1 MFEGDSAVAHRQR
14 ARKDAAV
21 FGKKEGMTGK
31 HVAETELAL
40 YVTGDVSLWRRVAV
54 RLHLSGC
61 AECRGY
67 AEEFRA
73 DSIALRRGLSELP
86 EGVNW
91 ERLSQ
96 EMGANI
102 RVGLAAG
109 ECVAPH
115 KKGSKRSLRLS
126 WRPVA
131 VMMAG
136 AMVLLAGA
144 WWLNVP
150 AAQTRS
156 LIGGIAKIWQRGG
169 AATEDRGPTV
179 EASERGIELR
189 ANGRA
194 LSVSGGETPVGVS
207 ASMKGLVRASYA
219 DGDTGQVTITAVYT
233 Q

>member
-1 MFEGDSAVAHRQR
+1 
-14 ARKDAAV
+14 
-21 FGKKEGMTGK
+21 MTGK

-61 AECRGY
+61 AECHSRAQEY
-67 AEEFRA
+67 RA
-73 DSIALRRGLSELP
+73 DSIALQRGLRELP

-115 KKGSKRSLRLS
+115 KKGSKGPIRLS

-131 VMMAG
+131 VMAG

-150 AAQTRS
+150 APQTNS
-156 LIGGIAKIWQRGG
+156 LIGGIRKLWQGRG
-169 AATEDRGPTV
+169 ATEDRGPTV
-179 EASERGIELR
+179 EATEHGIELR